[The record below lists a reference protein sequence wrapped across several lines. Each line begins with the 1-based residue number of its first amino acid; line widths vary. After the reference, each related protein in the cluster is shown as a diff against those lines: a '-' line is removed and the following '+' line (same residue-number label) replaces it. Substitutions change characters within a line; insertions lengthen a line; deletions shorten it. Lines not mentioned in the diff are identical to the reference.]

1 MVDICNNKGVLNAKE
16 KAMDKFTTHQFAE
29 ETNAADTYEMQEQH
43 RLVKQAKAAGREAGL
58 SSYRT
63 GAWFNDNPHVEGTE
77 LFNAWAEAFKQGK
90 FESDQ
95 DHDDSYLDYMG
106 E

>member
-1 MVDICNNKGVLNAKE
+1 
-16 KAMDKFTTHQFAE
+16 MDKFTTHQFAE
-29 ETNAADTYEMQEQH
+29 ATNAANTYEMQEQY

-63 GAWFNDNPHVEGTE
+63 NACLNDNPHAEGTE
-77 LFNAWAEAFKQGK
+77 TFNAWAESFKQAK

-95 DHDDSYLDYMG
+95 DHDDSYIDYMG

>member
-1 MVDICNNKGVLNAKE
+1 
-16 KAMDKFTTHQFAE
+16 MDKFTTHQFAE
-29 ETNAADTYEMQEQH
+29 ETNASNTYEMQEQY
-43 RLVKQAKAAGREAGL
+43 RLVKQGKAAGREAGL

-63 GAWFNDNPHVEGTE
+63 NACLNDNPHAEGTE
-77 LFNAWAEAFKQGK
+77 TFNAWAESFKQAK

-95 DHDDSYLDYMG
+95 DHDDSYIDYMG